1 MLPDWNY
8 LKITTQVIDIVIM
21 AFVLYK
27 FLMLIKGTRAVQLI
41 KGIFVLLIASNISDW
56 LNLFTIKWIL
66 DKTWN
71 TIFVALAVI
80 FQPELRRALEQL
92 GRGQFFTRTSHDMGA
107 GDVLRLVD
115 EITRCVMQSA
125 KNRIGTLIILERET
139 GINDY
144 IETGIKIDGV
154 VTAEFLTN
162 IFVPQTPLHDGAT
175 IIRDNRVVAAGCFL
189 PLSDN
194 PYLDSSLG
202 TRHRAALGITE
213 ISDAVAVIVSEETG
227 TISVAFEGKLLRY
240 LDENNLR
247 DKLQELLI
255 QKPYPSSY
263 FWQRRASNEET
274 KH

>member
-27 FLMLIKGTRAVQLI
+27 LLMLIKGTRAVQLI

-115 EITRCVMQSA
+115 EITRCVLQSA

-175 IIRDNRVVAAGCFL
+175 IIRGNRVVAAGCFL

-240 LDENNLR
+240 LDENDLR

>member
-1 MLPDWNY
+1 VLPDWNY

-27 FLMLIKGTRAVQLI
+27 LLMLIKGTRAVQLI

-115 EITRCVMQSA
+115 EITRCVLQSA

-175 IIRDNRVVAAGCFL
+175 IIRGNRVVAAGCFL

-240 LDENNLR
+240 LDENDLR

>member
-1 MLPDWNY
+1 VLPDWNY
-8 LKITTQVIDIVIM
+8 LTILTEVIDIVVV
-21 AFVLYK
+21 AFVIYK
-27 FLMLIKGTRAVQLI
+27 ILMLIKGTRAVQLI
-41 KGIFVLLIASNISDW
+41 KGIMVLLIASNISDW
-56 LNLFTIKWIL
+56 LNLYTIKWIL
-66 DKTWN
+66 DKTWG

-92 GRGQFFTRTSHDMGA
+92 GRGQFFVRTAQNLGA
-107 GDVLRLVD
+107 GDMLRLID
-115 EITRCVMQSA
+115 EVTRCIVVSS
-125 KNRIGTLIILERET
+125 RSRTGTLIILERET

-154 VTAEFLTN
+154 VSAEFLIN
-162 IFVPQTPLHDGAT
+162 IFIPQTPLHDGAVV
-175 IIRDNRVVAAGCFL
+175 IRGNRVIAAGCFL

-213 ISDAVAVIVSEETG
+213 ISDAVALIVSEETG

-240 LDENNLR
+240 LDEKALR
-247 DKLQELLI
+247 DRLQELLI
-255 QKPYPSSY
+255 PKPNPN
-263 FWQRRASNEET
+263 FWHRRLSHEET